1 MFKILLA
8 EKAKMAGLLLGI
20 ICIAAAGAANA
31 ITYTY
36 SQTYSSCD
44 TLTVSSTGAIACN
57 CNTPFTKNTD
67 GTTSCNTGDT
77 GNTKAFHFNFV
88 SQPSCAAGLDI
99 NTITGRVDCATTLP
113 SCTLS
118 AVPPGTAAPGDV
130 VALTA
135 TCNNTPTDYQWASA
149 PELAPASSTAQVT
162 IPATTQAGYYSY
174 SVMASNDAGSGN
186 SASAIVKVVVPGES
200 GPLAYIPGNGNSGK
214 VSVIDTATNNASSN
228 LFNVGAIPVGV
239 AVHPSG
245 IRAYVTNQGHNTVSV
260 IDTATNEVIATVDV
274 APVGQSPAGVAVTP
288 DGSKAYVAN
297 YTTDNVSVIDTGTDA
312 VLQIVSLPTGSKPVG
327 VAAIKKADGTQ
338 QVYVANS
345 GTNSVS
351 VIDVATDIIAHA
363 LNTDVGPHGVAAKPD
378 GTKVYVANSTSNS
391 ITVIDTS
398 ISQSAGYSLGGSAVK
413 PQGIAV
419 KPDGAEVYV
428 VNNGSGTVSVINTA
442 DNTISATIT
451 TGLGTW
457 PYNAAFNPAGSL
469 AYVTNSG
476 SSNVSIID
484 TATRTVVDTVSVGA
498 TPYALGQFVGPAS
511 PYRGL
516 WWNPNEDGWG
526 MSITQ
531 HGSMIF
537 VAAYTYD
544 QSGQPTWYV
553 MSSCPVL
560 GNGCTGDLYEVT
572 GGTLPT
578 VAWNGSGL
586 KVNKVGTG
594 TLTFTNADNGA
605 FAFTINGTAGSK
617 AISRQVFRAGT
628 TTPAVNYTD
637 LWWNDSESGWGVALT
652 QQFNTIF
659 ATWYAYDAA
668 GKAIWYVASDCA
680 VAGSGCTG
688 DLYQV
693 TGGSSLISTWSGA
706 IKATAK
712 VGTITFA
719 FGNANDGTMTYTING
734 VSGSKKIARQP
745 Y

>member
-1 MFKILLA
+1 MASLLF
-8 EKAKMAGLLLGI
+8 GVL
-20 ICIAAAGAANA
+20 CAATAGATNA
-31 ITYTY
+31 ITFTY
-36 SQTYSSCD
+36 SEKYSSCD
-44 TLTVSSTGAIACN
+44 TLTVSTTGAITCN
-57 CNTPFTKNTD
+57 CNTQFTNSGGAFFCNTS
-67 GTTSCNTGDT
+67 GTT
-77 GNTKAFHFNFV
+77 AFHFNFA
-88 SQPSCAAGLDI
+88 SQLSCAAGLDI
-99 NTITGRVDCATTLP
+99 NTMTGRVDCATTLP

-118 AVPPGTAAPGDV
+118 AIPPDTAAPGDV

-135 TCNNTPTDYQWASA
+135 TCSNTPTGYQWTSA
-149 PELAPASSTAQVT
+149 PELVPASSIAQVT
-162 IPATTQAGYYSY
+162 IPATTQAGYYFY

-214 VSVIDTATNNASSN
+214 VSVIDTASNTSSPN
-228 LFNVGAIPVGV
+228 LFDVGAIPVGV

-245 IRAYVTNQGHNTVSV
+245 IKAYVTNQGHNTVSV
-260 IDTATNEVIATVDV
+260 IDTATNAVIATVDV

-297 YTTDNVSVIDTGTDA
+297 NITDNVSVIDTITDT
-312 VLQIVSLPTGSKPVG
+312 VLKVIVLPAGSQPAG
-327 VAAIKKADGTQ
+327 VAAIKKTDGTQ

-378 GTKVYVANSTSNS
+378 GSKVYVANSTSNS

-398 ISQSAGYSLGGSAVK
+398 TYQSAGYSLGASAVK

-428 VNNGSGTVSVINTA
+428 VNNSSGTVSVINTA
-442 DNTISATIT
+442 DNTISATI

-469 AYVTNSG
+469 AYITNSG

-484 TATRTVVDTVSVGA
+484 TATRTVADTISVGA

-537 VAAYTYD
+537 VAVYTYD
-544 QSGQPTWYV
+544 QAGQPTWYV
-553 MSSCPVL
+553 MSSCPVI
-560 GNGCTGDLYEVT
+560 GNGCSGDLYEVT

-628 TTPAVNYTD
+628 ATPTVNYTD
-637 LWWNDSESGWGVALT
+637 LWWNASESGWGVALT

-668 GKAIWYVASDCA
+668 GNAIWYVASDCT
-680 VAGSGCTG
+680 VTDSGCTG

-693 TGGSSLISTWSGA
+693 TGGSSLTSIWSGA
-706 IKATAK
+706 MKATAK